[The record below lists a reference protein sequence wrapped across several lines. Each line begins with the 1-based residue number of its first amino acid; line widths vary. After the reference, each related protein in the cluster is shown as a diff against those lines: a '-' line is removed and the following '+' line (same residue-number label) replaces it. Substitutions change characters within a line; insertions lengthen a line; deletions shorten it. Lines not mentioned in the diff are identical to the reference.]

1 MEEEYDI
8 PIEENLEREVN
19 YMCNLGEG
27 IEERA
32 LEKGITVG
40 EARGETTIVK
50 RMHKNGFTAE
60 QIAAA
65 TDKAVEEVEA
75 MLADGEPVFA

>member
-1 MEEEYDI
+1 MEK
-8 PIEENLEREVN
+8 EVN

-50 RMHKNGFTAE
+50 SFHILK
-60 QIAAA
+60 
-65 TDKAVEEVEA
+65 
-75 MLADGEPVFA
+75 L